1 MEVKGFCLFKDF
13 NLVEPGES
21 DVQGTSGVSEEFA
34 FLIYFLSMYKY
45 FSMCCLSCF
54 VKRSKFLE
62 KSHN

>member
-34 FLIYFLSMYKY
+34 FFNLFFKY
-45 FSMCCLSCF
+45 VQNTYLCAA
-54 VKRSKFLE
+54 
-62 KSHN
+62 SHVL